1 MGSNRKIKQIIQL
14 PKIVVAV
21 PALIYWCEIQQLFLW
36 DQWIIRSGISLQRKQ
51 VRYVTP
57 RDSVGLI
64 VTSDVREQ
72 YRSAPLSYTYTYKY
86 KYRREQY
93 RSPPLSK
100 ANVLRSS
107 VKLMC
112 RQMSPFIFNESRHD
126 HQFSHAL
133 LL

>member
-1 MGSNRKIKQIIQL
+1 MGSNRRIKQIIQL

-21 PALIYWCEIQQLFLW
+21 PALIYWCEIQQLFSW
-36 DQWIIRSGISLQRKQ
+36 DQFNIRSGISLQRKQ

-72 YRSAPLSYTYTYKY
+72 YRSAPLS
-86 KYRREQY
+86 
-93 RSPPLSK
+93 K
-100 ANVLRSS
+100 ANVLSSS

-112 RQMSPFIFNESRHD
+112 RIMSPP
-126 HQFSHAL
+126 L
-133 LL
+133 LKAAMLSS